1 MGEGWGEGIVRNM
14 FAVVYVPQFS
24 LQAALRHEPELWK
37 RPVALVDP
45 ASRTPVVCEGTGP
58 ARAAGVSD
66 GLTATQAMARCGSVL
81 IRPRSARQESAATT
95 AILQSAYAFSPHLE
109 ATALGVCTLDLRGIA
124 AVSGKDHAG
133 LEQWARKLQAALA
146 GVQLAA
152 SIGLGPSP
160 NTALHAARW
169 GKGIEIVEEPAP
181 FIAAL
186 PAAALEPSPD
196 VAVLL
201 ERWGIRTVGE
211 LLALGQEALTARL
224 GLEAWAL
231 FAAAS
236 CTRVRPLHLVHPTER
251 FEESFEFEPEI
262 ETIEPLL
269 FLLRRFVDQLS
280 QRLQPRGF
288 AAETLVLTL
297 RLGSGGKLA
306 ARLRL
311 PEPTREPDVLFRTL
325 HTYLETVRTESPV
338 KAVDLRVLPTEDEQ
352 KQLGLF
358 ETVLADRRQFQETL
372 ARLVAVLGPNR
383 VGTPAMENSHR
394 PDAFHLQPP
403 DFENAPV
410 PAETRRQSP
419 VHTTPI
425 RRFRP
430 AIKADVECEA
440 VQEAS
445 SLPATR
451 PKTVGRMRPVSIRCS
466 VARGK
471 LKITVGPW
479 RASGNWWEPAA
490 WEREEW
496 DASTSDGQ
504 VLRLVRQ
511 PEGWFVEGVVD

>member
-1 MGEGWGEGIVRNM
+1 MY
-14 FAVVYVPQFS
+14 AVVYVPQFS

-37 RPVALVDP
+37 VPVALVDP
-45 ASRTPVVCEGTGP
+45 ASRIPVVCEATAP

-66 GLTATQAMARCGSVL
+66 GCTAPQAMARCGSVL
-81 IRPRSARQESAATT
+81 IRTRSARQESAATH
-95 AILQSAYAFSPHLE
+95 AILQCAYAFSPHLE
-109 ATALGVCTLDLRGIA
+109 ATAPGVCTLDLRGLA
-124 AVSGKDHAG
+124 AVSGKDRAG
-133 LEQWARKLQAALA
+133 LEEWARKLQAALA

-152 SIGLGPSP
+152 SVGLGPTP
-160 NTALHAARW
+160 NTAQHAARW
-169 GKGIEIVEEPAP
+169 GKGIELVEDPAP
-181 FIAAL
+181 FIAGL
-186 PAAALEPSPD
+186 PVAALEPSPD

-201 ERWGIRTVGE
+201 ERWGVRTTGE

-236 CTRVRPLHLVHPTER
+236 CTTARPLHLVHPTER
-251 FEESFEFEPEI
+251 FEESFEFEPEV
-262 ETIEPLL
+262 ETLEPLL

-297 RLGSGGKLA
+297 RLAAGDKLA
-306 ARLRL
+306 VRLRL
-311 PEPTREPDVLFRTL
+311 PEPTREPEVLFRTL

-338 KAVDLRVLPTEDEQ
+338 KAVDLTVLPTQDEQ

-372 ARLVAVLGPNR
+372 ARLAAVLGPNR
-383 VGTPAMENSHR
+383 VGTPAMENTHR
-394 PDAFHLQPP
+394 PDAFQLQPP

-410 PAETRRQSP
+410 PAEARRPSP

-430 AIKADVECEA
+430 AIQAEVECET
-440 VQEAS
+440 VQESSALPDPAALTPTAAS
-445 SLPATR
+445 PA
-451 PKTVGRMRPVSIRCS
+451 RMSRSRPVSIRCS
-466 VARGK
+466 VARGR

-479 RASGNWWEPAA
+479 RASGNWWDPAA

-496 DASTSDGQ
+496 DASTSDGTMF
-504 VLRLVRQ
+504 RLVRQ
-511 PEGWFVEGVVD
+511 PEGWFVEGVID